1 LASVNDM
8 TESNKTVIVVVV
20 MVEVVVYRAGIAL
33 RLETV
38 VLNNFNNKN
47 NDYGTKLYFNY
58 CYKSY

>member
-1 LASVNDM
+1 M
-8 TESNKTVIVVVV
+8 TESNKTVIVVVVVV
-20 MVEVVVYRAGIAL
+20 MVEVVVYRAGIATL